1 MDKRVITDGDWEFPP
16 SHGYGEGVSRFFAQV
31 ELSAFDIS
39 ACVMTV
45 EHDPSDINGERPAWL
60 YWNDGV
66 TNDWCEELPSLSA
79 AVGRMAVLL
88 SFGEG
93 GWIDGFALDAPTF
106 GDFWKLTVVSGA

>member
-39 ACVMTV
+39 ACVMT
-45 EHDPSDINGERPAWL
+45 EQELPDNAMGEEPAWL

-93 GWIDGFALDAPTF
+93 GWIDGFGLDAPTF
-106 GDFWKLTVVSGA
+106 GDFWKLTVVRSA